1 MRAVAPLSGL
11 YGRVF
16 EYDNDGNPISSNL
29 NYWPAPIV
37 MLGPE
42 KEWIKVREWLPYKI
56 KSYSGQQPTATFE
69 DPALSNFTFA
79 GYSGLNGGIGYQ
91 TSLTND
97 ARDNDQFNAL
107 KSRCPRYWSSKGGN
121 LDYWLGKVPDDL

>member
-16 EYDNDGNPISSNL
+16 EYDYDGNPISSNL

-42 KEWIKVREWLPYKI
+42 KEHIFVREWLPYKV
-56 KSYSGQQPTATFE
+56 KTYSGQQPTATFE
-69 DPALSNFTFA
+69 DPDISSFIF
-79 GYSGLNGGIGYQ
+79 SGFSGFNGGIGY
-91 TSLTND
+91 
-97 ARDNDQFNAL
+97 
-107 KSRCPRYWSSKGGN
+107 
-121 LDYWLGKVPDDL
+121 

>member
-16 EYDNDGNPISSNL
+16 EYDYDGNPISSNL

-42 KEWIKVREWLPYKI
+42 KEFIFVREWLPYKV
-56 KSYSGQQPTATFE
+56 KFYSGQQPTATFE
-69 DPALSNFTFA
+69 DPDISSFTFA
-79 GYSGLNGGIGYQ
+79 GNSGTNLGIG
-91 TSLTND
+91 
-97 ARDNDQFNAL
+97 
-107 KSRCPRYWSSKGGN
+107 
-121 LDYWLGKVPDDL
+121 